1 MRVLIVEDDPS
12 LRPLQRELVE
22 ALGHEVDEATN
33 ASDALAMLKGD
44 PDIELV
50 LLDLGLPPDVQG
62 ISEGVRFLREARLWN
77 AFLKVVV
84 VTGQSH
90 DDALLSCVEEGA
102 FDFLTKPFRQA
113 QVKAALQRAVLFS
126 QSEKT
131 LRSQDRKFSVMVVA
145 NASTEEGLKQAR
157 EEVIER
163 LVRTVLVDTGFNVSE
178 TARRLNISREHLYY
192 YIKKYGIQ
200 RPDSEAF

>member
-12 LRPLQRELVE
+12 LRPLQRELLE
-22 ALGHEVDEATN
+22 SLGHEVDEATN
-33 ASDALAMLKGD
+33 AVDALAMLKGD
-44 PDIELV
+44 PEIELV
-50 LLDLGLPPDVQG
+50 LLDLGLPPDPQG
-62 ISEGVRFLREARLWN
+62 ISEGVRFLKEARLWN

-90 DDALLSCVEEGA
+90 DDALLTCVEEEA

-145 NASTEEGLKQAR
+145 DASTEEGLKQAR

-200 RPDSEAF
+200 RPDSELF

>member
-22 ALGHEVDEATN
+22 SLGHEVDEATN
-33 ASDALAMLKGD
+33 AVDALAMLKGD
-44 PDIELV
+44 PEIELV
-50 LLDLGLPPDVQG
+50 LLDLGLPPDPQG
-62 ISEGVRFLREARLWN
+62 ISEGVRFLKEARLWN

-90 DDALLSCVEEGA
+90 DDALLTCV
-102 FDFLTKPFRQA
+102 
-113 QVKAALQRAVLFS
+113 
-126 QSEKT
+126 
-131 LRSQDRKFSVMVVA
+131 
-145 NASTEEGLKQAR
+145 

-200 RPDSEAF
+200 RPDSELF